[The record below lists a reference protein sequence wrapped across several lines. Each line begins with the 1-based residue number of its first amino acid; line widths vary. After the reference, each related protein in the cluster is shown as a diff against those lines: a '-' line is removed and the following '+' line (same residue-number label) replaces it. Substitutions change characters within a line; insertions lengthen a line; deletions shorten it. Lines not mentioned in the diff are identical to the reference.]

1 MNKFHSVIVLFVLCG
16 WQCAFAQEGCMLRLD
31 ESDNRVH
38 NELVDYLD
46 NIKTYLAGFWPE
58 RIDMSR
64 ESIPK
69 KKKLWCNGKFRCD
82 VDPTIKTGG
91 KNFIIL
97 NFERAWS
104 VVWRDSV
111 GKFIFHKGVSWESE
125 TDIPFD
131 TISVIANN
139 ELILKW
145 AFDSLKYQACDMTP
159 IKTDKYTP
167 FWMVMSLY
175 DRASCQEVFSRDVY
189 VKGYA
194 GPDSVRFTD
203 RIAKLTTLM
212 DWLVFAG
219 HDNNEILNTNG
230 DKVKFIRTHS
240 VRSFKD
246 GCSLRYVFGHKP
258 YHPPVIRKRRFGRSQ
273 RSSQ

>member
-1 MNKFHSVIVLFVLCG
+1 
-16 WQCAFAQEGCMLRLD
+16 MLRLD
-31 ESDNRVH
+31 ESVNRVY
-38 NELVDYLD
+38 NEPVDYLW
-46 NIKTYLAGFWPE
+46 NMQTYLAGFCPGP
-58 RIDMSR
+58 IDMSG
-64 ESIPK
+64 EAIPK
-69 KKKLWCNGKFRCD
+69 KKKLWRNGKFKCD

-111 GKFIFHKGVSWESE
+111 GKFIFHRGVSWKSE
-125 TDIPFD
+125 PETCMVFD

-145 AFDSLKYQACDMTP
+145 AFDSLEYQACDMTP
-159 IKTDKYTP
+159 IKNNEYTP

-194 GPDSVRFTD
+194 GPDSVRFND
-203 RIAKLTTLM
+203 RIDKLTTLM
-212 DWLVFAG
+212 CRLTLMG
-219 HDNNEILNTNG
+219 NGDNNVILNTNG
-230 DKVKFIRTHS
+230 DKVKYIRKHS
-240 VRSFKD
+240 VRRFKD
-246 GCSLRYVFGHKP
+246 GYSLRYMFWHKP
-258 YHPPVIRKRRFGRSQ
+258 YHPPVIRKRRFTRGQ
-273 RSSQ
+273 HSSQ